1 VEKGRGLELRHGREE
16 NDNRGRTAIGVVLKT
31 IGSVAR
37 AESGKKG
44 RGSVSAWG
52 QEKKGEGALHNGR

>member
-1 VEKGRGLELRHGREE
+1 VEKGRGLEFRHGREE
-16 NDNRGRTAIGVVLKT
+16 NDNRGETTIGVVLKT

-44 RGSVSAWG
+44 RGSVKVHLG
-52 QEKKGEGALHNGR
+52 P